1 MLAVTV
7 PLNCFV
13 LLFGRDIFDRLK
25 FVIVWEC
32 NPEPFTITILID
44 ASNMGVNDKLPWLTV
59 EFDIAFN
66 KFDFQ

>member
-1 MLAVTV
+1 M

-13 LLFGRDIFDRLK
+13 LLFGEDIFVRLK

-32 NPEPFTITILID
+32 NPDPFTITILID
-44 ASNMGVNDKLPWLTV
+44 ASNTGVKDMLPWPTV
-59 EFDIAFN
+59 DLDNAFN